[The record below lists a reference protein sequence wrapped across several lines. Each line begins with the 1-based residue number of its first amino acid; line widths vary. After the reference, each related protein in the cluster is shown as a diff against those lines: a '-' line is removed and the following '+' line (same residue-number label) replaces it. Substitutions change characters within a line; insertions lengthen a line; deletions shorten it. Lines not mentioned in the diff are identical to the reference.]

1 MKLYRPITPKKFN
14 EIKAYFTITFSSTL
28 NTKKIIKKEIS
39 QNTLTTRPKLA
50 KIINKL
56 NVKKREL
63 SNMLEQIGKED
74 AMFNDDKLITNIKIE
89 AIEDT
94 LNHNDIISQDTDNS
108 FIRKRTTKKN
118 ISLNNL
124 RKNIKKKE
132 IFKTN

>member
-1 MKLYRPITPKKFN
+1 M
-14 EIKAYFTITFSSTL
+14 
-28 NTKKIIKKEIS
+28 
-39 QNTLTTRPKLA
+39 A

-108 FIRKRTTKKN
+108 FISKRTTKTSYGTVKAAWPKMAWLVVACLKN
-118 ISLNNL
+118 FVF
-124 RKNIKKKE
+124 RWVP
-132 IFKTN
+132 FR